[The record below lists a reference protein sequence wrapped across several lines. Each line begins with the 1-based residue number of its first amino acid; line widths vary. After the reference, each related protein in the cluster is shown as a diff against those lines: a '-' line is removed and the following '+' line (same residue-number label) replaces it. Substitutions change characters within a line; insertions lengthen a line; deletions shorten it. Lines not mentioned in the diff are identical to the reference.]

1 MENPWNAINN
11 CEISFIITWSKYCS
25 ISVAAGETEFAIAN
39 TKLYVPVVNS
49 STQDN
54 TKLLQELKSRIQ
66 TDN

>member
-1 MENPWNAINN
+1 MLLIN

-54 TKLLQELKSRIQ
+54 TKLLQELKSGIQ